1 MFNRTKS
8 EIPIIK
14 SGHRLFKEL
23 RQLTHAERLY
33 VLGLW
38 SLEERR
44 NRADLVEVYK
54 MINGQ
59 SPIPAT
65 KFFEFNTDRRTR
77 GNQFK
82 LKKRQSAKDI
92 RLHFFS
98 ETVTNRWN
106 SLPSDT
112 VSAKSLNSFKAGF
125 QQLRDTQIDFF
136 MDE

>member
-44 NRADLVEVYK
+44 NRADFVEVYK
-54 MINGQ
+54 MIRPVSYTYQQPNFLNL
-59 SPIPAT
+59 T
-65 KFFEFNTDRRTR
+65 KIVEP
-77 GNQFK
+77 
-82 LKKRQSAKDI
+82 
-92 RLHFFS
+92 
-98 ETVTNRWN
+98 EVTN
-106 SLPSDT
+106 
-112 VSAKSLNSFKAGF
+112 LN
-125 QQLRDTQIDFF
+125 
-136 MDE
+136 